1 MESPYERDL
10 IAHGSDELLDAEKL
24 AKHYGVSVSTIYQ
37 RRVYKPELLPPSI
50 KLGRSVRWRVG
61 DVVEFDRRHVVE
73 GKPKEKAMKKGEAES

>member
-1 MESPYERDL
+1 MKGVVMESPYERDL

-61 DVVEFDRRHVVE
+61 DVV

>member
-50 KLGRSVRWRVG
+50 KLGRSVRWR
-61 DVVEFDRRHVVE
+61 HVVE